1 MKSFVLY
8 TDGAARGNP
17 GPAGAGWVVC
27 DAQGQALIE
36 DKKYLG
42 ELTNNQAEY
51 QALLLGLE
59 GAQKFGRAGEIA
71 LKIRA
76 DSELLVKQIQ
86 GEYKVKNEG
95 LKPLFRQAVLTL
107 SKFGGY
113 TIEYV
118 PREANE
124 EADRL
129 ANEAIDEYFS

>member
-1 MKSFVLY
+1 MKSLTLY

-17 GPAGAGWVVC
+17 GPAGAGWVIC
-27 DAQGQALIE
+27 DAEGQALVE
-36 DKKYLG
+36 NKKYLG

-59 GAQKFGRAGEIA
+59 TVQKFSRIEEVK
-71 LKIRA
+71 LKICA

-95 LKPLFRQAVLTL
+95 LRPLFRQALLTL
-107 SKFGGY
+107 SKFREY
-113 TIEYV
+113 TIKYV

-124 EADRL
+124 AADQL
-129 ANEAIDEYFS
+129 ANAAIDEHFG